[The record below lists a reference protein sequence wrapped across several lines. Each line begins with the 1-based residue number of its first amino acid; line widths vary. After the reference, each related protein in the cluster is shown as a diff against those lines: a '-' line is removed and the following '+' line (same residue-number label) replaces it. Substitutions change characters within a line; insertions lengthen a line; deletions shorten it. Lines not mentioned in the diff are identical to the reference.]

1 MSVAI
6 KLSKCLLA
14 VCDFIKL
21 PKIIQSYF
29 IYLFIYF
36 LLFSLQRIEHV
47 KTPTIG
53 YLYGL
58 VQNNAILVL
67 GFSLNESIEKHLP
80 IGFKDLGS
88 IQWSNDGNFNQPG
101 VCEVS
106 LNLTINFLSTTKFFN
121 SQFQDNDVVQ
131 LKFSLQS
138 SNNQLVVAS
147 KNKSGEWET
156 VQYAEL
162 TEDELRK
169 EWICIRTEFHL
180 SYSVDDA
187 SKYRERLLQL
197 LQSTREKTCE
207 THKPI
212 LKVSGT
218 EIVLKKEKV
227 LVGIG
232 KNAKISAAVQQT
244 KGEQNS
250 SNPNQFETLNI
261 VLESGEDESIV
272 DGINS
277 AFSSKFH
284 PNQNTNTILVLAI
297 DKI

>member
-1 MSVAI
+1 M
-6 KLSKCLLA
+6 
-14 VCDFIKL
+14 
-21 PKIIQSYF
+21 
-29 IYLFIYF
+29 
-36 LLFSLQRIEHV
+36 FSLQRIEHV
-47 KTPTIG
+47 KTPTLG

-80 IGFKDLGS
+80 FGFKDLGS
-88 IQWSNDGNFNQPG
+88 IQWSNDNTFSQPG
-101 VCEVS
+101 VRKIPI
-106 LNLTINFLSTTKFFN
+106 NLITNLLSKTKW
-121 SQFQDNDVVQ
+121 SISRFQDSDVVQ
-131 LKFSLQS
+131 LKCSLQS
-138 SNNQLVVAS
+138 SDNQLAVAS

-156 VQYAEL
+156 VEYAEL

-169 EWICIRTEFHL
+169 EWICICTEFRL
-180 SYSVDDA
+180 SYFVEDA

-207 THKPI
+207 TPKPI

-218 EIVLKKEKV
+218 EIILKKEKG

-244 KGEQNS
+244 KTDQNS

-261 VLESGEDESIV
+261 VLESGEEESIV
-272 DGINS
+272 DGIS
-277 AFSSKFH
+277 SVFSSKF
-284 PNQNTNTILVLAI
+284 QQDQSTNTLTVYEILKKCRKFIFLRI
-297 DKI
+297 